1 MRIEGSTEV
10 EGNLIF
16 KSHVFLK
23 DRIQMFVGKI
33 FQRTNVKQTV
43 NNSFNSIVNRK
54 FLVLS
59 LLLYCNSL
67 KLLSFEQKTELHDA
81 SHELFTHLTF
91 CKVLSIFHI

>member
-43 NNSFNSIVNRK
+43 NSFNSFVKRK

-59 LLLYCNSL
+59 LLLNCNRL
-67 KLLSFEQKTELHDA
+67 KLLSFKQKTELHDA
-81 SHELFTHLTF
+81 SHELFTHLYF
-91 CKVLSIFHI
+91 C

>member
-43 NNSFNSIVNRK
+43 NNSFNS
-54 FLVLS
+54 
-59 LLLYCNSL
+59 LLNENSL
-67 KLLSFEQKTELHDA
+67 
-81 SHELFTHLTF
+81 
-91 CKVLSIFHI
+91 C